1 MVDFTTLDQNAAL
14 SGQHLLKMQ
23 TTDACWTRVMNK
35 YVATI
40 GHGRDVR
47 MGRGGGSRPP
57 IFTNLQESW
66 SKVSQAARGFATV
79 CSATSVFS

>member
-47 MGRGGGSRPP
+47 MGRGGGRA
-57 IFTNLQESW
+57 LQYLQICK
-66 SKVSQAARGFATV
+66 KVGQKLAKQQEGLQQYV
-79 CSATSVFS
+79 L